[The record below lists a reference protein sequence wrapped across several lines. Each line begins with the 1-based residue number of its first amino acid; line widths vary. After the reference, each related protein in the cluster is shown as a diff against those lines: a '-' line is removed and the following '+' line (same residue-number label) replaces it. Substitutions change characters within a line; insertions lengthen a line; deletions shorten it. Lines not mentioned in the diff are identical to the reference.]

1 MSDETSNT
9 GQQSRPTAAPRRTR
23 RWLLTVPIG
32 IAAVFG
38 LAAASV
44 HSHPWGHWG
53 HQPFFDAEDIGFIAK
68 HRVERL
74 LSKVNATPE
83 QRDKVDA
90 IVTAAVNDVMALR
103 KDQTGRHEKILA
115 IIKADTVDRSALE
128 SLRAEQLGLAE
139 AASKRIVQA
148 VAEAAEVLT
157 PEQRRRL
164 AERWEQWRGHP

>member
-1 MSDETSNT
+1 MSDETSNA

-44 HSHPWGHWG
+44 SSHPWGHWG
-53 HQPFFDAEDIGFIAK
+53 HQPFFDAEDMSFIVQ
-68 HRVERL
+68 HRVDRML
-74 LSKVNATPE
+74 TSVDATPE
-83 QRDKVDA
+83 QRSKIDA
-90 IVTAAVNDVMALR
+90 IVKAAVNEIMPLR
-103 KDQTGRHEKILA
+103 KDPDGRREKILA

-128 SLRAEQLGLAE
+128 SLRAEQIGVAE

-148 VAEAAEVLT
+148 VAEAAEVLK
-157 PEQRRRL
+157 PEQRRQL